1 MGQQQL
7 LLLIAAVVIVGLA
20 TIVGIRAATENQ
32 TRANS
37 DALIQDA
44 VRIASD
50 AQQWKKKP
58 VPFGGQPEPNKSVLT
73 DFTGAN
79 FANLGYPEVGA
90 NCYENINGQFS
101 VAGTATELTIVG
113 YSDLEDNSVT
123 LTVDG
128 LTDLDINQGAIVI
141 GTATTAPAGL
151 AATCP

>member
-1 MGQQQL
+1 
-7 LLLIAAVVIVGLA
+7 VIVGLA

-58 VPFGGQPEPNKSVLT
+58 VPFGGQLLVNKADPLDWT
-73 DFTGAN
+73 GADFTA
-79 FANLGYPEVGA
+79 FGYPIVAA

-101 VAGTATELTIVG
+101 LTVNAGTDLTITG
-113 YSDLEDNSVT
+113 YSEIEDNSVEIVVT
-123 LTVDG
+123 GVEDTN
-128 LTDLDINQGAIVI
+128 INQGVIAI
-141 GTATTAPAGL
+141 GTAVAAPAGL
-151 AATCP
+151 AGTCP